1 MRWALETC
9 ASEPQTQ
16 SASFFHLKTKPKQQ
30 NIAIQT
36 HTFPPRKTQ
45 NKLGRKTGLPLVWVK
60 SSEVIQRTGNED
72 NMTSSPDACFFS
84 TLTFFQMQNACQQTC
99 PFHQT
104 NLCVKEALVL
114 CPSQAGKDSCS
125 SQGCRVA
132 GPVGCD
138 HHQAGSGT
146 AINSKQL
153 KYITE
158 LEGGGSG
165 REQVDK
171 KYSVYCLY
179 NIKRRCQ

>member
-16 SASFFHLKTKPKQQ
+16 FALFCHLKRKPKQQ
-30 NIAIQT
+30 NIAIQA
-36 HTFPPRKTQ
+36 HNFPPRKTQ
-45 NKLGRKTGLPLVWVK
+45 TRWGRKTCLPLVWVK
-60 SSEVIQRTGNED
+60 SSEVIKRTGNED
-72 NMTSSPDACFFS
+72 NVTSSPGVFFFS
-84 TLTFFQMQNACQQTC
+84 TLAFFQMQNACQQTC

-114 CPSQAGKDSCS
+114 WPSQAGKDSCS

-138 HHQAGSGT
+138 HCDHHQAGSGA

-158 LEGGGSG
+158 LEEGGSG
-165 REQVDK
+165 REQTSLK
-171 KYSVYCLY
+171 K
-179 NIKRRCQ
+179 

>member
-72 NMTSSPDACFFS
+72 NMTSSPGACFFS

-104 NLCVKEALVL
+104 KSLCE
-114 CPSQAGKDSCS
+114 
-125 SQGCRVA
+125 
-132 GPVGCD
+132 
-138 HHQAGSGT
+138 GSLG
-146 AINSKQL
+146 SVPQPGWKGQL
-153 KYITE
+153 Q
-158 LEGGGSG
+158 LPGVQSG
-165 REQVDK
+165 RT
-171 KYSVYCLY
+171 CGL
-179 NIKRRCQ
+179 